1 MTGLALVV
9 IDAPRD
15 AFRGGRHIGV
25 LHDHLWA
32 FSPALESD
40 PLEIRLTGVAQHQ
53 LADFGRAREAHH
65 VDIAV
70 QGESLARLFAEAGDD
85 VEHSGRQP
93 RLQRELTQAN
103 RGQRGLLGRLQHDRV
118 AGQQRRRELPR
129 TDDERVVPGN
139 DGRDDSER
147 LAANERQ
154 VIGSGRGNLVV
165 ELVGELGIV
174 GNTVGGKRYIDS
186 ERVADRLADIERLQR
201 REALQVRSHQLR
213 EAQQNALAL
222 LGLRA
227 PPDTALEGGARRGH
241 GRLHV
246 SGLTTRDLGNDA
258 TIYRADV
265 LERAT
270 RVGCHQLAV
279 DESAAFGPQSA
290 RDLHPFRAASGRNTR
305 VHGVSAP

>member
-1 MTGLALVV
+1 MRLASV
-9 IDAPRD
+9 IGPEFDLD
-15 AFRGGRHIGV
+15 V
-25 LHDHLWA
+25 LLAASGQPESDVLDHLDA
-32 FSPALESD
+32 
-40 PLEIRLTGVAQHQ
+40 
-53 LADFGRAREAHH
+53 
-65 VDIAV
+65 
-70 QGESLARLFAEAGDD
+70 
-85 VEHSGRQP
+85 
-93 RLQRELTQAN
+93 
-103 RGQRGLLGRLQHDRV
+103 
-118 AGQQRRRELPR
+118 
-129 TDDERVVPGN
+129 
-139 DGRDDSER
+139 
-147 LAANERQ
+147 
-154 VIGSGRGNLVV
+154 
-165 ELVGELGIV
+165 
-174 GNTVGGKRYIDS
+174 
-186 ERVADRLADIERLQR
+186 
-201 REALQVRSHQLR
+201 ALQVRSHQLR

-279 DESAAFGPQSA
+279 DESAAFGPQPA